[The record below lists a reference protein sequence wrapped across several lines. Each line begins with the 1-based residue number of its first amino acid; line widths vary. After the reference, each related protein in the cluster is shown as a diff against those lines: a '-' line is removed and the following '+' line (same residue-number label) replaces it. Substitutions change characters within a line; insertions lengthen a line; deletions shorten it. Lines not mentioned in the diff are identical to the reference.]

1 MRQTLDQG
9 RRATQPTDRWQ
20 AAVCSWPD
28 DAARA
33 WVHDA
38 VEAASK
44 NASFGA
50 IVATGSAVRAVD
62 SSEDLDLV
70 IVYRQRRPQLPRPPI
85 SIDLQQHE
93 QTDVSLKL
101 ADGHDHLSWAV
112 RFGRA
117 LFERDLWWTRLRA
130 EWNGRLRLPSAT
142 EATERAL
149 RAKRLHSELEAAGDT
164 DAAAEMRVSMLTH
177 LGRAALSSA
186 SVFPKSR
193 PEMADQL
200 SDIGEEALAGR
211 LARALALR
219 NAQ

>member
-1 MRQTLDQG
+1 MQQTIDHRRQS
-9 RRATQPTDRWQ
+9 TQPTRGWQ
-20 AAVCSWPD
+20 AAVRSWPD

-33 WVHDA
+33 WVRDA
-38 VEAASK
+38 VETASK
-44 NASFGA
+44 NASISA

-62 SSEDLDLV
+62 SSDDLDLV
-70 IVYRQRRPQLPRPPI
+70 IVYRERPSGLPRPPI

-93 QTDVSLKL
+93 QAAVPLKL
-101 ADGHDHLSWAV
+101 ADGHDYLSWAV

-130 EWNGRLRLPSAT
+130 EWNGRLQMPSAA
-142 EATERAL
+142 EARRRAL
-149 RAKRLHSELEAAGDT
+149 RAKRLHNELETAGDT
-164 DAAAEMRVSMLTH
+164 DAAAEMRLSMLTH
-177 LGRAALSSA
+177 LGRAALSGA

-200 SDIGEEALAGR
+200 SDIGEKALADR
-211 LARALALR
+211 LAQALALR